1 MTYSLPSSCF
11 YSSLKERNETL
22 KQLKYKWQ
30 ATYTLLSFTSS
41 RCFIQCSGRKKA
53 IGKTLLP
60 ICTCWINQ
68 IQNSTSR
75 CFPPNKYIM
84 LTYYFKIIFNNKTQI
99 FFFWFLLN
107 YGRVDNMEFIFPPD
121 NNWLELNS
129 NASFHR
135 GCVLQLLTT
144 VTMHFP
150 YIKLFYPITS
160 FYPTWSCRALGV
172 VTLPLEAGA
181 KGGHMFPFSETFT
194 EHLYQKTKF

>member
-84 LTYYFKIIFNNKTQI
+84 LTYYFKIIFNNKTD
-99 FFFWFLLN
+99 FFFGFYWI
-107 YGRVDNMEFIFPPD
+107 ME
-121 NNWLELNS
+121 ELTIWNLYS
-129 NASFHR
+129 H
-135 GCVLQLLTT
+135 LTT
-144 VTMHFP
+144 TGWSWIAMPLFTGAVFSSYWQLSQCIFLTSNYFIPSPHFIP
-150 YIKLFYPITS
+150 HGP
-160 FYPTWSCRALGV
+160 V
-172 VTLPLEAGA
+172 
-181 KGGHMFPFSETFT
+181 GHWELWPFP
-194 EHLYQKTKF
+194 